1 MLPLHITL
9 GKGHIYKTDGQ
20 KFTGLWVAKTKH
32 YVHRDQELK
41 ISSNR
46 VTVQT
51 DQSLV

>member
-1 MLPLHITL
+1 
-9 GKGHIYKTDGQ
+9 
-20 KFTGLWVAKTKH
+20 VAKTKH

-51 DQSLV
+51 DQSLVDEVLSKVDEK